1 MSAPDA
7 GVQVML
13 IGEDGRAFMLRVDR
27 YPDVGGMADLALYSR
42 PRWVRNTRLAEVCA
56 GQR

>member
-1 MSAPDA
+1 
-7 GVQVML
+7 ML